1 MPVVTRAMAAAQREA
16 AAQRQAGQHLRALA
30 ALVHPP
36 LGTDDAGVRTA
47 MAAHPD
53 VFTAFPLLLRQLY
66 TVVGVPHAA
75 TGLGAPRAEWST
87 WTLCSLDDVVAEFS
101 HKRGWNPAC
110 VSVDF
115 AWSYHGMGH
124 YVVASLDVTRGQVYL
139 RLDGGSNG
147 WEQELNF
154 QLGASYKPAAD
165 DCHPVEWWVDL
176 VRQGTGGEALAGQY
190 VVPQ

>member
-16 AAQRQAGQHLRALA
+16 GQQLRALA
-30 ALVHPP
+30 ALVHVP
-36 LGTDDAGVRTA
+36 LGTNDAGVLGA

-53 VFTAFPLLLRQLY
+53 VYEAFPQLLRHLY
-66 TVVGVPHAA
+66 TVVGAPHAA
-75 TGLGAPRAEWST
+75 AGLGAPRGEWST
-87 WTLCSLDDVVAEFS
+87 WTLYSLDDVEAEYQR
-101 HKRGWNPAC
+101 KRAWNPAC

-124 YVVASLDVTRGQVYL
+124 YVVASLDVTRRQVYL

-154 QLGASYKPAAD
+154 QLGASYTPTAD
-165 DCHPVEWWVDL
+165 DCHPVEWWLDI
-176 VRQGTGGEALAGQY
+176 VRQGTDGGALLADQY